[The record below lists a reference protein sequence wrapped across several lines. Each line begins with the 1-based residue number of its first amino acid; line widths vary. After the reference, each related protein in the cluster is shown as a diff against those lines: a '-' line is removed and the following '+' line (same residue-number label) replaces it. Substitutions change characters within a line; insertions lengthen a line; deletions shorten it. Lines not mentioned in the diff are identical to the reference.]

1 MAMTLATLRSL
12 TRQLIGDPQG
22 STYSPE
28 MYQDAINFACKEY
41 AKKTGATYVETS
53 VTMDTYTGLCTIPT
67 PYMRINRVLVGGVL
81 SYGIYKIY
89 ETGEGGAPIP
99 VPIGTSGHRTTPD
112 DASRYLIWGNCV
124 LFPSATATA
133 SIKRGLVAVCESD
146 GTVIS
151 YLDPTV
157 AFTIEAIGP
166 NFNVQDTESC
176 YGLISQRLL
185 STDQYMDFSLIGVC
199 NGVSG
204 EIKLRYIEPG
214 E

>member
-1 MAMTLATLRSL
+1 MTLSTLRAL
-12 TRQLIGDPQG
+12 TRQIVGDPQG

-67 PYMRINRVLVGGVL
+67 PYMRINRVLVGSVF
-81 SYGIYKIY
+81 SYGIYMIND
-89 ETGEGGAPIP
+89 GGAKTS
-99 VPIGTSGHRTTPD
+99 VPIGTPD
-112 DASRYLIWGNCV
+112 DASRYLILGNCV

-133 SIKRGLVAVCESD
+133 SIKRGLVAVYAPN

-151 YLDPTV
+151 YLDPTE

-166 NFNVQDTESC
+166 NFEVQDTESC
-176 YGLISQRLL
+176 YGLTSNGLL
-185 STDQYMDFSLIGVC
+185 SEGQYMDFSLIGIC

-204 EIKLRYIEPG
+204 EIKLRYIQPYL
-214 E
+214 